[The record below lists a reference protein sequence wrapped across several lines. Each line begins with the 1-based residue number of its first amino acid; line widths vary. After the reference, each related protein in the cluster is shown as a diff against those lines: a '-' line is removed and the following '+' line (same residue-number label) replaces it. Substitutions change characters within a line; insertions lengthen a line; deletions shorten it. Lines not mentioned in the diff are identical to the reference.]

1 MEKKVYNTTFKTIEE
16 EYREVGKKLRVASID
31 FIKDALSDF
40 DIESIELDTEK
51 EGECI
56 SVPFSDSGELL
67 IVGYVS
73 MNKNDN
79 VVVGSIDLNHETSLD
94 YLDNEAVS
102 DVADAIYSH
111 LANNDLI

>member
-1 MEKKVYNTTFKTIEE
+1 MKKKSYSFIFKAIKN
-16 EYREVGKKLRVASID
+16 EYREVGKRLRAASID
-31 FIKDALSDF
+31 FIKDALSYY

-67 IVGYVS
+67 IVSYVS
-73 MNKNDN
+73 MNKNGN